1 MATTPVN
8 LSVVVP
14 LYNEAAGLETFYK
27 QLTAVLK
34 KLKLS
39 YEIVLCDDGS
49 LDHTA
54 AVVKRLARR
63 DAHIR
68 YLCFSRNFGKELAVT
83 AGIHAARGKAVL
95 TIDADGQHPVTRIP
109 DFVHAWQHGAK
120 VVVGVRTT
128 NHYRS
133 LFKGLGSRLFY
144 RLFNKFSGTRLVP
157 GSTDFRLIDRSVQR
171 EFVRLTERNRI
182 TRGLIDWLGYRQE
195 HIYFEADKRIA
206 GDATYSMRQL
216 MKLSIDSVVSLSV
229 SPLYLVAYIGAI
241 VLPLSLILLLGMTVN
256 ALLGDPLTLNT
267 TGSAYVVVASLCL
280 VGILMVSQGIIGLYL
295 SHIHAESQNRPL
307 YIIDEANSSIRWKN
321 V

>member
-1 MATTPVN
+1 
-8 LSVVVP
+8 
-14 LYNEAAGLETFYK
+14 
-27 QLTAVLK
+27 
-34 KLKLS
+34 
-39 YEIVLCDDGS
+39 
-49 LDHTA
+49 
-54 AVVKRLARR
+54 
-63 DAHIR
+63 
-68 YLCFSRNFGKELAVT
+68 
-83 AGIHAARGKAVL
+83 
-95 TIDADGQHPVTRIP
+95 
-109 DFVHAWQHGAK
+109 
-120 VVVGVRTT
+120 
-128 NHYRS
+128 
-133 LFKGLGSRLFY
+133 
-144 RLFNKFSGTRLVP
+144 LVP

-267 TGSAYVVVASLCL
+267 TGSAYVVVATLCL